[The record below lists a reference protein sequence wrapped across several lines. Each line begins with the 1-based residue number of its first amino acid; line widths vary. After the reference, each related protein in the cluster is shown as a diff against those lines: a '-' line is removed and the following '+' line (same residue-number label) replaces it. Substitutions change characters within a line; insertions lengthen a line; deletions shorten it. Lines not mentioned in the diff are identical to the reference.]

1 VINCCWILELLK
13 FGKIIIPIFDAL
25 ASENQPGNFSRRCG
39 IFSLS
44 SRHQILKKEILKM
57 KNYISLFLMT
67 LICISLASVNFAQSR
82 RPAIEPDNTKK
93 VNKRPPQTAATPTPP
108 PLDPEDEPNTTNIE
122 RVEPK
127 IEVGAD
133 DGEVIKVE
141 TEIVSVPVKV
151 SDRKGR
157 FIGGLTKENFQIL
170 EENAPHE
177 IAYFSNEQEP
187 FTVALVLDMSYS
199 AKFKA
204 AEIQQAA
211 MNFINQLRSNDR
223 VLIVSF
229 DEKVYVHTA
238 APTTDRQA
246 LQRAVKATKIGF
258 GTSLYEAVDLVINE
272 KFKKIG
278 GRKAI
283 VLFSDG
289 VDTTSRKAYG
299 LGNLSDALELDALVY
314 PIQYDTFNEV
324 QAIKDKPIVTQP
336 TIPSP
341 IPTQNKSPFPF
352 PFPSG
357 GGGSAGGVGTMDAKG
372 TSVEEYRKGDEYLNE
387 MANRTGG
394 RLYQAGTIDNLTVA
408 FSKIAAELREYYSLG
423 FYPKADA
430 KNGKKH
436 KIKVR
441 VNQDGAVVQA
451 RDSYVIGKKEKK
463 DK

>member
-1 VINCCWILELLK
+1 
-13 FGKIIIPIFDAL
+13 
-25 ASENQPGNFSRRCG
+25 
-39 IFSLS
+39 
-44 SRHQILKKEILKM
+44 M
-57 KNYISLFLMT
+57 KNYFSAACLTFICLIST
-67 LICISLASVNFAQSR
+67 ANFAQSR
-82 RPAIEPDNTKK
+82 SVTPPTGTDSGK
-93 VNKRPPQTAATPTPP
+93 VNKRPPQAAATPAPTP
-108 PLDPEDEPNTTNIE
+108 LEGEDEPNTTNIE

-127 IEVGAD
+127 IEAGAAD
-133 DGEVIKVE
+133 EVITVE

-170 EENAPHE
+170 EENAAHE
-177 IAYFSNEQEP
+177 IAYFSNEQQP

-211 MNFINQLRSNDR
+211 MSFIGQLRPNDR
-223 VLIVSF
+223 VMIVSF
-229 DEKVYVHTA
+229 DEQVYVHTV
-238 APTTDRQA
+238 APTSDRQV

-283 VLFSDG
+283 VLFTDG
-289 VDTTSRKAYG
+289 VDTTSRKAHD
-299 LGNLSDALELDALVY
+299 LNNLSDALEVDALVY

-324 QAIKDKPIVTQP
+324 QAIKDKPVASQP
-336 TIPSP
+336 KIPSP

-352 PFPSG
+352 PFPSSG
-357 GGGSAGGVGTMDAKG
+357 GAGGVGTMDAKG
-372 TSVEEYRKGDEYLNE
+372 TSVEEYRKADEYLNE

-394 RLYQAGTIDNLTVA
+394 RLYQAGTIDNLTLA

-463 DK
+463 SK